1 MKSRIIQFQSDYY
14 WKKQIKSTKLIVFV
28 RKFIKKSK
36 NMKVK
41 TLKKIS
47 KISKVSVFV
56 EPYLFK
62 KINDMWALI
71 MLNFMIFLQL
81 IE

>member
-1 MKSRIIQFQSDYY
+1 
-14 WKKQIKSTKLIVFV
+14 
-28 RKFIKKSK
+28 
-36 NMKVK
+36 MKVK

-62 KINDMWALI
+62 KINDM
-71 MLNFMIFLQL
+71 
-81 IE
+81 